1 MSLGAAEKHRKIGK
15 GDNMIQLSASDADGR
30 REVRILAPTGACG
43 SGFIEASFERGLAQ
57 NPTFIGCDCGSTDP
71 GPTYLGSG
79 TTAFPRQAIKRDIR
93 LMLIG
98 ARRIGV
104 PLLLGSA
111 GTGGADAQVDL
122 VRDIVVEIAA
132 EEGLDFTLALVRSE
146 VSKPWLLQKLEEGKI
161 TPLDP
166 APPFD
171 RGVIER
177 SAHIVGMMGAEP
189 FIRAV
194 EAGADVVIAGRSS
207 DTAIFASIPLM
218 LGIPP
223 GIAWHA
229 AKILECGAA
238 AVVNRKTPDCMFAW
252 LREDHFVMEAPDPEL
267 RCTPQSIASHS
278 LYENADPFRLV
289 ECSGTLDLYH
299 STYEALN
306 ERAVKV
312 SGSAFI
318 EAPRYT
324 VKLEG
329 AELVGYQSVLIGSIR
344 DPYIIRQI
352 DDWTERLMQRIH
364 ARVKMVFGDTLP
376 ASDYLVNIRI
386 YGKNGTMGPL
396 EPETEIKGHE
406 LCLVFEST
414 APTQQIASAMSGI
427 VRHQALHLPIPEWS
441 GLITAVACPYN
452 GLVRG
457 AVYRF
462 NMNQVVEPQD
472 PYEMFAMELV
482 PVRATA
488 TQGSA
493 LA

>member
-1 MSLGAAEKHRKIGK
+1 
-15 GDNMIQLSASDADGR
+15 MIQLSATGADGR
-30 REVRILAPTGACG
+30 KEVRILAPTGACG
-43 SGFIEASFERGLAQ
+43 SGFIEASFEQGLAYR
-57 NPTFIGCDCGSTDP
+57 PTFIGCDCGSTDP
-71 GPTYLGSG
+71 GPAYLGSG
-79 TTAFPRQAIKRDIR
+79 ATAFPRAAIKRDVR

-111 GTGGADAQVDL
+111 GTGGADAQVEL
-122 VRDIVVEIAA
+122 VRGIVEEIAA
-132 EEGLDFTLALVRSE
+132 EEGLAFTLALVRSE
-146 VSKPWLLQKLEEGKI
+146 VDKPWLLRQLKAGRI
-161 TPLDP
+161 APLDP

-171 RGVIER
+171 AGVVER

-194 EAGADVVIAGRSS
+194 QAGADVVIAGRSS

-252 LREDHFVMEAPDPEL
+252 LRDDHFVMEAPNPEL
-267 RCTPQSIASHS
+267 HCTPQSIASHS
-278 LYENADPFRLV
+278 LYENADPFRLI
-289 ECSGTLDLYH
+289 ECSGTLDLYN
-299 STYEALN
+299 SIYEAVN

-312 SGSAFI
+312 TGSTFI

-329 AELVGYQSVLIGSIR
+329 AELVGYQSILIGSIR
-344 DPYIIRQI
+344 DPFIIRQI
-352 DDWTERLMQRIH
+352 DDWTERLKQRIH
-364 ARVKMVFGDTLP
+364 ARVNMVFGDTLKE
-376 ASDYLVNIRI
+376 ADYTLNIRI

-396 EPETEIKGHE
+396 EPVKEIKGHE
-406 LCLVFEST
+406 LCLVFECT
-414 APTQQIASAMSGI
+414 APTQEIATAMTGI

-452 GLVRG
+452 ALTRG

-462 NMNQVVEPQD
+462 NMNQVVAPQD
-472 PYEMFAMELV
+472 PYEMFPMELV
-482 PVRATA
+482 AVRAAALT
-488 TQGSA
+488 GSA
-493 LA
+493 PT

>member
-1 MSLGAAEKHRKIGK
+1 
-15 GDNMIQLSASDADGR
+15 
-30 REVRILAPTGACG
+30 
-43 SGFIEASFERGLAQ
+43 
-57 NPTFIGCDCGSTDP
+57 
-71 GPTYLGSG
+71 
-79 TTAFPRQAIKRDIR
+79 
-93 LMLIG
+93 MLIG
-98 ARRIGV
+98 ARRINV

-111 GTGGADAQVDL
+111 GTGGADAQVAL
-122 VRDIVVEIAA
+122 VREIVEEIAA
-132 EEGLDFTLALVRSE
+132 EEGLTFTLALVRSE
-146 VSKPWLLQKLEEGKI
+146 VSKPWLLEKLHSGKI

-171 RGVIER
+171 ARVIER

-194 EAGADVVIAGRSS
+194 EAGADVVIAGRAS

-218 LGIPP
+218 LGMPP

-252 LREDHFVMEAPDPEL
+252 LRDDHFVVEAPDPQL

-289 ECSGTLDLYH
+289 ECSGTLDLYD
-299 STYEALN
+299 SVYEAVS

-312 SGSAFI
+312 SGSRFI

-329 AELVGYQSVLIGSIR
+329 AEMVGYQSVLIGSVR
-344 DPYIIRQI
+344 DPFIIRQI
-352 DDWTERLMQRIH
+352 DDWTSRLLERID
-364 ARVKMVFGDTLP
+364 ARVTMVYGDKLP
-376 ASDYLVNIRI
+376 KSDYTINIRI

-396 EPETEIKGHE
+396 EPEKEIRGHE

-414 APTQQIASAMSGI
+414 APTQLVATALSGI

-452 GLVRG
+452 ALTRG
-457 AVYRF
+457 EVYRF
-462 NMNQVVEPQD
+462 NMNQVVAPDD
-472 PYEMFAMELV
+472 PYEMFPMELLTVQPAGQRTEV
-482 PVRATA
+482 PA
-488 TQGSA
+488 
-493 LA
+493 